1 MRIAPKLALCVL
13 ILAWPVGLTQAQ
25 NLAPRAYVITP
36 IHTNALTLTY
46 SFTDGSIFL
55 NGAVPATNTSGQTY
69 TSVFAYFHTLSVFGR
84 SANVTAS
91 LPYGVGN
98 FQGTIMSSE
107 TTVHRS
113 GMVGVAIRFSVN
125 LLGGPAMDLK
135 HFREWRQK
143 TILGVS
149 LSVIPP
155 TGQYDPSKL
164 INLGVNRWAFKPELG
179 YSRRWH
185 SWLLDGYAG
194 VWLFTK
200 NPDYFSRNQFF
211 TGTNTQSQRPIAS
224 FEGHL
229 SYDFKRRLWASL
241 DSNLWVGGRT
251 SINGVENTK
260 TLQENSRIGTTLS
273 VPVPKSKH
281 QSLKFSYSRGAY
293 VRFGGDFQVTSV
305 AWQYTWLGRPN

>member
-1 MRIAPKLALCVL
+1 MRFTPKLVLCGL
-13 ILAWPVGLTQAQ
+13 ILTWPFGLSHAQ
-25 NLAPRAYVITP
+25 NLAPRAYVIAP
-36 IHTNALTLTY
+36 VRTNAVTLTY
-46 SFTDGSIFL
+46 SFTDGGIFL
-55 NGAVPATNTSGQTY
+55 NGAVPATNTSARIY

-91 LPYGVGN
+91 LPYGVGT

-113 GMVGVAIRFSVN
+113 GMIGVGIRFSVN

-143 TILGVS
+143 TILGLS
-149 LSVIPP
+149 LSVVPP
-155 TGQYDPSKL
+155 TGQYDPTKL
-164 INLGVNRWAFKPELG
+164 INFGVNRWAFKPELG
-179 YSRRWH
+179 YSRRWDNL
-185 SWLLDGYAG
+185 LLDGYAG
-194 VWLFTK
+194 VWWFTK
-200 NPDYFSRNQFF
+200 NPDYFSRNQFL
-211 TGTNTQSQRPIAS
+211 TGTNAQSQRPIAS

-229 SYDFKRRLWASL
+229 SYDFKPRLWASV

-251 SINGVENTK
+251 SLNGVENSK
-260 TLQENSRIGTTLS
+260 TLQENSRIGMTLS

-281 QSLKFSYSRGAY
+281 QSLKFSYSRAAY
-293 VRFGGDFQVTSV
+293 VHFGGDFQVTSL

>member
-1 MRIAPKLALCVL
+1 MQFAPKLVACSL
-13 ILAWPVGLTQAQ
+13 IVAWPFGLAQAQ
-25 NLAPRAYVITP
+25 NLAPRAYVIAP

-46 SFTDGSIFL
+46 SFTDGGIFL
-55 NGAVPATNTSGQTY
+55 NGAVPATNTSGRIY
-69 TSVFAYFHTLSVFGR
+69 TSVFTYFHTLSVFGR

-98 FQGTIMSSE
+98 FRGTIMSSE

-113 GMVGVAIRFSVN
+113 GMVGVGIRFSVN
-125 LLGGPAMDLK
+125 LLGGPAMNLK

-155 TGQYDPSKL
+155 TGQYDPTKL
-164 INLGVNRWAFKPELG
+164 INFGVNRWAFKPELG

-200 NPDYFSRNQFF
+200 NSDYFSRNQFV

-229 SYDFKRRLWASL
+229 SYDFKQRLWASL

-251 SINGVENTK
+251 SINDVKNTK